1 MRTSTKRGHAC
12 RSAQGSAR
20 RSATLSQRPSPTGS
34 VNEFPD
40 QLTLDLYAEPTPQPP
55 VTFDGLDGEELDEA
69 WREAGCPV
77 PVPYNC
83 IPF

>member
-1 MRTSTKRGHAC
+1 MRPTNPEPRG
-12 RSAQGSAR
+12 
-20 RSATLSQRPSPTGS
+20 
-34 VNEFPD
+34 

>member
-1 MRTSTKRGHAC
+1 MAMRPTNPEPRG
-12 RSAQGSAR
+12 
-20 RSATLSQRPSPTGS
+20 
-34 VNEFPD
+34 